1 MDSLLVQFGA
11 KICREGEKA
20 EKLKQAFEAARQAY
34 LDQLDR
40 CDNAIYNYNKR
51 VVELKQKN
59 IIRQENAKSEWN
71 WDDLWKY
78 KFHFGTEQIQADFE
92 RRLEE
97 DY

>member
-1 MDSLLVQFGA
+1 MDNLLAQFGK
-11 KICREGEKA
+11 KICKEGEKA

-34 LDQLDR
+34 VDQLERYDQ
-40 CDNAIYNYNKR
+40 AVLSFNKR

-59 IIRQENAKSEWN
+59 MIRQENANSEWN

-92 RRLEE
+92 RRLEG